1 MSTPSSESPD
11 STRATTPATT
21 PETPEIPKALTLPNH
36 IVTSPY
42 TSPEHQ
48 LDLSTLDTE
57 NALFA
62 RALQDLRAVRG
73 DYATA
78 GYVESF
84 NWGEVMGKLR
94 ELVEEE
100 GGLNGQRESSDEGGF
115 RETSFFIV
123 AFRSRVPP
131 TTVYKDLGVLDEV
144 AHAEA
149 VACGGFLK

>member
-11 STRATTPATT
+11 LTRSTTPATT
-21 PETPEIPKALTLPNH
+21 PELPELPNH
-36 IVTSPY
+36 VVTSPY

-62 RALQDLRAVRG
+62 RALQDLRVVRD

-84 NWGEVMGKLR
+84 NWGEVMGRLR
-94 ELVEEE
+94 SLVEEAEDLKSGRRSTGE
-100 GGLNGQRESSDEGGF
+100 GGIKGTGGF
-115 RETSFFIV
+115 KETSFFIV

-131 TTVYKDLGVLDEV
+131 TTVYEDLGVLDEV